1 MNDLFYFHNWRGIS
15 PPTVENI
22 RMTSIIHI
30 FKDYEVLNI
39 DRLSELKELSH
50 QTMKNMRKM

>member
-22 RMTSIIHI
+22 RVPSIIHI